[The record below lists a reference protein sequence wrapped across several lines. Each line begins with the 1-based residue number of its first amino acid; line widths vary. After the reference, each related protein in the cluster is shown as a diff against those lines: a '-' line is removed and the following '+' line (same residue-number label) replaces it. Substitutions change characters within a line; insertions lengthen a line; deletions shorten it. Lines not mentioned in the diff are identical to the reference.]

1 MTRRLSVN
9 GRVVH
14 SSAPTL
20 ADLLR
25 AEGHDLAAA
34 AIACA
39 VNATFVPRSRWAEC
53 VLSDG
58 DQVDVI
64 SPVTG
69 G

>member
-1 MTRRLSVN
+1 MSRRVFLN
-9 GRVVH
+9 GRALDTD
-14 SSAPTL
+14 APTL

-25 AEGHDLAAA
+25 AEGFDLSG

-39 VNATFVPRSRWAEC
+39 VNRAFVPRSQWVSRP
-53 VLSDG
+53 LDDG
-58 DQVDVI
+58 DQIDVI

>member
-1 MTRRLSVN
+1 MSCRLFLN
-9 GRVVH
+9 GRALDTDAA
-14 SSAPTL
+14 SL

-25 AEGHDLAAA
+25 AEGFDLSG

-39 VNATFVPRSRWAEC
+39 VNRAFVPRSQWASR
-53 VLSDG
+53 LLDDG

>member
-1 MTRRLSVN
+1 MSCRLFLN
-9 GRVVH
+9 GRALDTGAA
-14 SSAPTL
+14 SL

-25 AEGHDLAAA
+25 AEGFDLSG

-39 VNATFVPRSRWAEC
+39 VNRSFVPRSQWASC
-53 VLSDG
+53 PLGDG